1 MARRM
6 AKRHSGLPYEDNA
19 AHLSDELCQLDMQ
32 IERRAAA
39 LNRRRRM
46 TEGLAASKGVFIS
59 HEEFEELLRPAEP
72 GAAGTAAASDVQARL
87 TAFEDAIEAAVNA
100 SIERGI
106 FLGLPSLAAR
116 FELSPL
122 ERQAVVVCLA
132 PELDRKYDTLYAYLQ
147 QDITR
152 KKPSPDLVLDL
163 ACRSERER
171 WQARPALSDQG
182 ALFRT
187 GILETVDD
195 PRSPSGSSGLAR
207 FIRLNDRILRFLLGN
222 SELDARLD
230 GFARLLHPA
239 RSLDE
244 VLIDPSIKAEVE
256 AIMARHLSGDASAWD
271 RLIVGLHGPRGIGRR
286 DLALALCDRL
296 GCPLLYLDIALLA
309 TRTKDAASMLRLAF
323 REGLLQQGAL
333 YLDHLDRLPEEDAQ
347 TSAWLKTL
355 AHVIDEYGW
364 LTFLGTEKAWSR
376 PEAFGERVFYSIE
389 FSGPDP
395 SIQRAAWERALTFA
409 AADLEPS
416 WSEQLV
422 SRFSLTPGQIHAAAR
437 WAERRCVI
445 RHAARP
451 SLPDLYAACR
461 HQSWHRLGELA
472 IKIEP
477 RYGWN
482 DVVLPENTLAQLHEI
497 CSQVRHRHRVLG
509 EWRFERKLS
518 YGKGLSALFVGPSG
532 TGKTMAAEVIAN
544 ELQLDLYKID
554 LSSVVSKYIGE
565 TEKNLAKI
573 FTEAESSN
581 AILFFDE
588 ADALFGKR
596 TKVSDAHD
604 RYANIETSYLLQKM
618 ESYAG
623 VAILA
628 TNFQENIDEA
638 FARRIRFLV
647 DFPFPD
653 AERRQQIWRTHFPAE
668 APTSREIDYAW
679 LGEQLQITGGNIK
692 NIALNAA
699 FLAAA
704 DGGEIAMDHVLRG
717 AKREFEKIGKLWNE
731 KEFVPPVAEG

>member
-1 MARRM
+1 MNRPMAQRG
-6 AKRHSGLPYEDNA
+6 AGLPYEDNA
-19 AHLSDELCQLDMQ
+19 AHLRDELRKLDML

-39 LNRRRRM
+39 LDRRREM
-46 TEGLAASKGVFIS
+46 TEGLAASRGVFIS
-59 HEEFEELLRPAEP
+59 REEFDQLLHDAEPAE
-72 GAAGTAAASDVQARL
+72 ARTAPAVDVEDCL
-87 TAFEDAIEAAVNA
+87 TSLADAIESSVEA
-100 SIERGI
+100 SIQRGV
-106 FLGLPSLAAR
+106 FLGLPGLATR

-122 ERQAVVVCLA
+122 ERHAVVVCLA
-132 PELDRKYDTLYAYLQ
+132 PELDQKYDTLYAYLQ

-152 KKPSPDLVLDL
+152 KRPSADLVLDL
-163 ACRSERER
+163 ACTSGRER
-171 WQARPALSDQG
+171 WQARPTLSDHG
-182 ALFRT
+182 ALFRAE
-187 GILETVDD
+187 ILETMDD

-207 FIRLNDRILRFLLGN
+207 FIKLNDRILRFLLGN
-222 SELDARLD
+222 HDQDARLD
-230 GFARLLHPA
+230 GFAKLLHPA
-239 RSLDE
+239 HSLDE
-244 VLIDPSIKAEVE
+244 VLIEPSIKAEAT
-256 AIMARHLSGDASAWD
+256 AILAHHFAGDPSAWD
-271 RLIVGLHGPRGIGRR
+271 RLIVGLRGPRGIGKR
-286 DLALALCDRL
+286 DLALALCDQL
-296 GCPLLYLDIALLA
+296 GCPLLHVDMALLA
-309 TRTKDAASMLRLAF
+309 ARTKDAASMLRLAF

-333 YLDHLDRLPEEDAQ
+333 YLDHLDQLPEEDAQ

-364 LTFLGTEKAWSR
+364 LTFLGTEKPWS
-376 PEAFGERVFYSIE
+376 PAELFGEQPFYSIE

-395 SIQRAAWERALTFA
+395 SIQRAAWQRALMFSVP
-409 AADLEPS
+409 DLEPA
-416 WSEQLV
+416 WPEELV
-422 SRFSLTPGQIHAAAR
+422 SRFSLTPGQIAAAAR
-437 WAERRCVI
+437 GAARRCVI
-445 RHAARP
+445 RHDARRP
-451 SLPDLYAACR
+451 GLPDLYAACR
-461 HQSWHRLGELA
+461 EQSCHRLGELA

-477 RYGWN
+477 RYGWH

-497 CSQVRHRHRVLG
+497 CSHVRHRHRVLG

-532 TGKTMAAEVIAN
+532 TGKTMAAEVIAT

-554 LSSVVSKYIGE
+554 LSTVVSKYIGE

-573 FTEAESSN
+573 FGEAESSN

-668 APTSREIDYAW
+668 APTSREIDYTW
-679 LGEQLQITGGNIK
+679 LGQQLQITGGNIK

-699 FLAAA
+699 FLAAE

-731 KEFVPPVAEG
+731 KEFVPPGG

>member
-1 MARRM
+1 MI
-6 AKRHSGLPYEDNA
+6 RH
-19 AHLSDELCQLDMQ
+19 
-32 IERRAAA
+32 
-39 LNRRRRM
+39 
-46 TEGLAASKGVFIS
+46 
-59 HEEFEELLRPAEP
+59 
-72 GAAGTAAASDVQARL
+72 
-87 TAFEDAIEAAVNA
+87 
-100 SIERGI
+100 
-106 FLGLPSLAAR
+106 
-116 FELSPL
+116 
-122 ERQAVVVCLA
+122 
-132 PELDRKYDTLYAYLQ
+132 
-147 QDITR
+147 
-152 KKPSPDLVLDL
+152 
-163 ACRSERER
+163 
-171 WQARPALSDQG
+171 
-182 ALFRT
+182 
-187 GILETVDD
+187 
-195 PRSPSGSSGLAR
+195 
-207 FIRLNDRILRFLLGN
+207 
-222 SELDARLD
+222 DAR
-230 GFARLLHPA
+230 
-239 RSLDE
+239 
-244 VLIDPSIKAEVE
+244 
-256 AIMARHLSGDASAWD
+256 
-271 RLIVGLHGPRGIGRR
+271 GL
-286 DLALALCDRL
+286 
-296 GCPLLYLDIALLA
+296 
-309 TRTKDAASMLRLAF
+309 
-323 REGLLQQGAL
+323 
-333 YLDHLDRLPEEDAQ
+333 
-347 TSAWLKTL
+347 
-355 AHVIDEYGW
+355 
-364 LTFLGTEKAWSR
+364 
-376 PEAFGERVFYSIE
+376 
-389 FSGPDP
+389 
-395 SIQRAAWERALTFA
+395 
-409 AADLEPS
+409 
-416 WSEQLV
+416 
-422 SRFSLTPGQIHAAAR
+422 
-437 WAERRCVI
+437 
-445 RHAARP
+445 

-461 HQSWHRLGELA
+461 HQSCHRLGELA

-554 LSSVVSKYIGE
+554 LSTVVSKYIGE

-573 FTEAESSN
+573 FGEAESSN

-679 LGEQLQITGGNIK
+679 LGQQLQITGGNIK

-699 FLAAA
+699 FLAAE

-731 KEFVPPVAEG
+731 KEFVPPGG

>member
-1 MARRM
+1 M
-6 AKRHSGLPYEDNA
+6 
-19 AHLSDELCQLDMQ
+19 
-32 IERRAAA
+32 
-39 LNRRRRM
+39 
-46 TEGLAASKGVFIS
+46 
-59 HEEFEELLRPAEP
+59 
-72 GAAGTAAASDVQARL
+72 
-87 TAFEDAIEAAVNA
+87 
-100 SIERGI
+100 
-106 FLGLPSLAAR
+106 
-116 FELSPL
+116 
-122 ERQAVVVCLA
+122 
-132 PELDRKYDTLYAYLQ
+132 
-147 QDITR
+147 
-152 KKPSPDLVLDL
+152 
-163 ACRSERER
+163 
-171 WQARPALSDQG
+171 
-182 ALFRT
+182 
-187 GILETVDD
+187 DD

-207 FIRLNDRILRFLLGN
+207 FIKLNDRILRFLLGN
-222 SELDARLD
+222 GDLDARLD
-230 GFARLLHPA
+230 GFAKLLYPVH
-239 RSLDE
+239 SLDE
-244 VLIDPSIKAEVE
+244 ALIDPSIKAEAK
-256 AIMARHLSGDASAWD
+256 AIMAHHFSGDPSEWD
-271 RLIVGLHGPRGIGRR
+271 RLIVGLHGPRGVGKR
-286 DLALALCDRL
+286 DLALALCDQL
-296 GCPLLYLDIALLA
+296 GCPLLHVDMALLA
-309 TRTKDAASMLRLAF
+309 ARTKDAASMLRLAF
-323 REGLLQQGAL
+323 REGLLQQSAL

-355 AHVIDEYGW
+355 AHVIDDYGW
-364 LTFLGTEKAWSR
+364 LTFLGTEKTWS
-376 PEAFGERVFYSIE
+376 PAEAFGERAFHSIE
-389 FSGPDP
+389 FSGPDA
-395 SIQRAAWERALTFA
+395 SIQRAAWERALMSA
-409 AADLEPS
+409 APDLEPS

-422 SRFSLTPGQIHAAAR
+422 SRFSLTPGQIRAAAR

-445 RHAARP
+445 RHDARGP
-451 SLPDLYAACR
+451 SLTDLYAACR
-461 HQSWHRLGELA
+461 HQSCHRLGELA

-477 RYGWN
+477 RYGWS
-482 DVVLPENTLAQLHEI
+482 DVVLPEDTLAQLHEI

-554 LSSVVSKYIGE
+554 LSTVVSKYIGE

-573 FTEAESSN
+573 FGEAESSN

-679 LGEQLQITGGNIK
+679 LGQQLQITGGNIK

-699 FLAAA
+699 FLAAE

-731 KEFVPPVAEG
+731 KEFVPPGG

>member
-1 MARRM
+1 MTRPTAERR
-6 AKRHSGLPYEDNA
+6 SGLLYEDNA
-19 AHLSDELCQLDMQ
+19 AHLKDELRKLDLL
-32 IERRAAA
+32 IHRRALA
-39 LNRRRRM
+39 LDRRRE
-46 TEGLAASKGVFIS
+46 TSEGLAASKGVFITRD
-59 HEEFEELLRPAEP
+59 EFDELLRAARPDEA
-72 GAAGTAAASDVQARL
+72 GAAPGSDIEDRL
-87 TAFEDAIEAAVNA
+87 TWFEGAVTA
-100 SIERGI
+100 SVTATLERGV
-106 FLGLPSLAAR
+106 FLGLPSLATR
-116 FELSPL
+116 FGLSPL
-122 ERQAVVVCLA
+122 ERHAVVVCLA

-147 QDITR
+147 EDITR
-152 KKPSPDLVLDL
+152 KRPSADLVLDL
-163 ACRSERER
+163 ACMPERER
-171 WQARPALSDQG
+171 WQSRPVLSDQG

-187 GILETVDD
+187 EILETVDD

-207 FIRLNDRILRFLLGN
+207 FIKLNDRILRFLLGN
-222 SELDARLD
+222 TDLDARLD
-230 GFARLLHPA
+230 GVAKLLHPA

-244 VLIDPSIKAEVE
+244 VLIDSSIRAEAE
-256 AIMARHLSGDASAWD
+256 AILSHHFPGDASARD
-271 RLIVGLHGPRGIGRR
+271 PLIVGLHGRRGVGKR
-286 DLALALCDRL
+286 DLALALCHQL
-296 GCPLLYLDIALLA
+296 SCPLLYVDLALLA
-309 TRTKDAASMLRLAF
+309 ARTKHPTSMLRLAF

-333 YLDHLDRLPEEDAQ
+333 YLDHLDALPGEDAQ
-347 TSAWLKTL
+347 VAAWLRTL
-355 AHVIDEYGW
+355 AHLSDEYGW

-376 PEAFGERVFYSIE
+376 PEAFDDRAFYSIG
-389 FSGPDP
+389 FSVPDA
-395 SIQRAAWERALTFA
+395 SIQRAAWERAVTSSSPE
-409 AADLEPS
+409 LEPA

-422 SRFSLTPGQIHAAAR
+422 SRFSLTPGQIEAAVR
-437 WAERRCVI
+437 WAEHRC
-445 RHAARP
+445 AMRP
-451 SLPDLYAACR
+451 DATGPDLADLYAACR
-461 HQSWHRLGELA
+461 HQSCHQLAELA
-472 IKIEP
+472 VKIEP
-477 RYGWN
+477 RYGWS
-482 DVVLPENTLAQLHEI
+482 DLVLPENTLAQLHEI
-497 CSQVRHRHRVLG
+497 CSHVRHRHRVLG

-518 YGKGLSALFVGPSG
+518 YGKGLSALFAGPSG

-573 FTEAESSN
+573 FAEAESSN

-668 APTSREIDYAW
+668 APTSGQIDYAW
-679 LGEQLQITGGNIK
+679 LGQQLQITGGNIK

-717 AKREFEKIGKLWNE
+717 ARREFEKIGKLWNE
-731 KEFVPPVAEG
+731 KEFAPPGD